1 VLGSSHGSRRTA
13 SWATAQKPR
22 TTPRVVRL
30 GRAANDNARQPNLRA
45 RLVVAGLVAA
55 LVLVYGIGG
64 DLISAL
70 GV

>member
-1 VLGSSHGSRRTA
+1 MLGSSHGSRRTA

-45 RLVVAGLVAA
+45 RLVVVLGFVITLAA
-55 LVLVYGIGG
+55 LALLTGG
-64 DLISAL
+64 
-70 GV
+70 

>member
-1 VLGSSHGSRRTA
+1 MLGSSHGSRRTA

-45 RLVVAGLVAA
+45 RLVVAGLVIA
-55 LVLVYGIGG
+55 LV
-64 DLISAL
+64 AL
-70 GV
+70 ALLDGWLN

>member
-1 VLGSSHGSRRTA
+1 MLGSSHGSRRTA

-45 RLVVAGLVAA
+45 RLVVAGLVIA
-55 LVLVYGIGG
+55 LVALTLLDGR
-64 DLISAL
+64 LI
-70 GV
+70 

>member
-1 VLGSSHGSRRTA
+1 MPRSSHGSRRTA

-45 RLVVAGLVAA
+45 RLVVAGLAIA
-55 LVLVYGIGG
+55 LVALALLDGR
-64 DLISAL
+64 LI
-70 GV
+70 

>member
-45 RLVVAGLVAA
+45 RLVMAGLAIA
-55 LVLVYGIGG
+55 LVALALLEGR
-64 DLISAL
+64 LI
-70 GV
+70 

>member
-45 RLVVAGLVAA
+45 RLVVAGLVIA
-55 LVLVYGIGG
+55 LV
-64 DLISAL
+64 AL
-70 GV
+70 ALLDGRLT

>member
-1 VLGSSHGSRRTA
+1 MLGSSHGSRRTA

-45 RLVVAGLVAA
+45 RLVMAGLAITLVALA
-55 LVLVYGIGG
+55 LLDGR
-64 DLISAL
+64 LI
-70 GV
+70 

>member
-45 RLVVAGLVAA
+45 RLVMAGLAIA
-55 LVLVYGIGG
+55 LVALALLDGR
-64 DLISAL
+64 LI
-70 GV
+70 

>member
-1 VLGSSHGSRRTA
+1 MPRSSHGSRRTA

-45 RLVVAGLVAA
+45 RLVMAGLAIA
-55 LVLVYGIGG
+55 LVALALLDGR
-64 DLISAL
+64 LI
-70 GV
+70 

>member
-45 RLVVAGLVAA
+45 RLVVAGLVIA
-55 LVLVYGIGG
+55 LVALALLDGR
-64 DLISAL
+64 LI
-70 GV
+70 

>member
-1 VLGSSHGSRRTA
+1 MLGYSHGSRRTA

-45 RLVVAGLVAA
+45 RLVVAGLLIAVVALA
-55 LVLVYGIGG
+55 LLDGR
-64 DLISAL
+64 LI
-70 GV
+70 

>member
-45 RLVVAGLVAA
+45 RLAVAGLLIAVVALA
-55 LVLVYGIGG
+55 LLDGR
-64 DLISAL
+64 LI
-70 GV
+70 

>member
-1 VLGSSHGSRRTA
+1 MLGSSHGSRRTA

-45 RLVVAGLVAA
+45 RLVVAGLVIA
-55 LVLVYGIGG
+55 LVALALLDGR
-64 DLISAL
+64 LI
-70 GV
+70 

>member
-30 GRAANDNARQPNLRA
+30 GRAANDNMRQPNLRA
-45 RLVVAGLVAA
+45 RLVLAGLAIA
-55 LVLVYGIGG
+55 LVALAVLYGR
-64 DLISAL
+64 LI
-70 GV
+70 